1 MGVRQSGP
9 SFFTEFTLGETGVA
23 TSRLSGCVR
32 AVTVAPSGGRCL
44 MFLLDTDVLS
54 GLRKRERDPKL
65 LAISIELGEWQ
76 KGDSIQN
83 HDWAPSAEGVNLIS

>member
-1 MGVRQSGP
+1 
-9 SFFTEFTLGETGVA
+9 
-23 TSRLSGCVR
+23 
-32 AVTVAPSGGRCL
+32 